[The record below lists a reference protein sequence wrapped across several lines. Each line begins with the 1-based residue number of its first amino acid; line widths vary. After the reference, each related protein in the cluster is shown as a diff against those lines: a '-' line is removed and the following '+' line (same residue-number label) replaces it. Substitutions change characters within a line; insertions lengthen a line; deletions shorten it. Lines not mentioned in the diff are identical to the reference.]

1 MLVTNFN
8 NDLVKHIESED
19 IENANKLLMTE
30 LGNILVRE
38 KSDFIDML
46 NESDIEADDSM
57 SDAQLIELFIDNTDS
72 KSVLVGASLLAQHH
86 NKQMSFDGENEIN
99 DEGVKSGVAV
109 MDSYFN
115 DVIPDEEYSYIA
127 PFLLGGLVRG
137 AKKLFGRNK
146 DRNQSSRRSGPSSR
160 QIAEQ
165 EMRRQVAMQ
174 KQIALEQQKRA
185 LEAQKAKQKMNTI
198 LIGGGALVL
207 LVVVG
212 AIIYVKKK
220 K

>member
-1 MLVTNFN
+1 MLIQNFN

-57 SDAQLIELFIDNTDS
+57 SDAQLIELFIENTDS
-72 KSVLVGASLLAQHH
+72 KPVLVGASLLAQHH
-86 NKQMSFDGENEIN
+86 NKKMGFDGEDEIN

-127 PFLLGGLVRG
+127 PFLLSGLVRG
-137 AKKLFGRNK
+137 AKKLFGKNDTRN
-146 DRNQSSRRSGPSSR
+146 RSSRRSGPSNR

-174 KQIALEQQKRA
+174 RKIALEQQQRA
-185 LEAQKAKQKMNTI
+185 LEARKAKQKMNTI

-207 LVVVG
+207 LVIVG
-212 AIIYVKKK
+212 AIIYVKQKK
-220 K
+220 